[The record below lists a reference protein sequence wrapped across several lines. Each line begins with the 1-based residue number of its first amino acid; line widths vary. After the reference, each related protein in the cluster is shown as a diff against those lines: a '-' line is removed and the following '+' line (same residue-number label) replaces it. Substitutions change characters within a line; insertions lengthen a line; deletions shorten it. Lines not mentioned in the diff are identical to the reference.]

1 MITALYILGGL
12 VFGGVV
18 AWLLSASRTRTQYEQ
33 SLQETRDRAST
44 AEGKASALEGTVTE
58 LRNQN
63 EQRSQKAAEDFEK
76 LRTNLS
82 DEKEA
87 RVEAVTQAKE
97 TLGRLE
103 EEKKLL
109 AEAKEKLTDA
119 FKSLAS
125 DTLDNT
131 TSSFL
136 KLAKETFEN
145 VLTEAKGD
153 LGQRQ
158 EAIQGLVKPLSESLK
173 QFEEHVREMEKNR
186 EGAYSG
192 IKEHLENVASVQRL
206 LQKET
211 GNLVSALRTPQ
222 VRGRWGEMTLRRV
235 VELAGMS
242 EHCDFTEQVSVQSD
256 TGRLVPDMI
265 VHLPAGREIVVDAK
279 VSLDAYL
286 KATSAESEDESKEF
300 FAKHARQI
308 RTHMKSLG
316 GKAYW
321 NQFENTPEIVV
332 MFIPGESFL
341 AAAAHHDHSLIEDGM
356 EMQVI
361 LATPTTL
368 IAILRAVAFGWRQ
381 EQIAKNSQVVS
392 DLGKQLYERMRV
404 LAGHIAQV
412 GNGLEKATSA
422 YSKAVSS
429 MESRVFPAARRFKD
443 LGVATG
449 DDIPLLEPIETTP
462 RTLSIPETTD
472 DDGENSE

>member
-1 MITALYILGGL
+1 MTIALYVLGSL
-12 VFGGVV
+12 IVAGVV
-18 AWLLSASRTRTQYEQ
+18 AWLLSANRTRSKYEQ
-33 SLQETRDRAST
+33 TLQETRDRASS
-44 AEGKASALEGTVTE
+44 AEGKVSALEGTVAE
-58 LRNQN
+58 LRTQS
-63 EQRSQKAAEDFEK
+63 EQRSQKAAEDFDK
-76 LRTNLS
+76 LRADLS
-82 DEKEA
+82 TEKEA
-87 RVEAVTQAKE
+87 RVKAETQAKE
-97 TLGRLE
+97 TVNRLE

-109 AEAKEKLTDA
+109 ADAKEKLTDA
-119 FKSLAS
+119 FKSLAG

-136 KLAKETFEN
+136 KLAKETFEK
-145 VLTEAKGD
+145 VLTQAKGD

-158 EAIQGLVKPLSESLK
+158 EAIQGLVKPLSDSLK
-173 QFEEHVREMEKNR
+173 QFEAHVREMEKNR

-192 IKEHLENVASVQRL
+192 IKEHLENVVSVQQQ

-242 EHCDFTEQVSVQSD
+242 EHSDFTEQVSVQSD

-265 VHLPAGREIVVDAK
+265 VHLPAEREIVVDAK

-286 KATSAESEDESKEF
+286 KATSAESEDERKEF
-300 FAKHARQI
+300 FATHAKQI

-341 AAAAHHDHSLIEDGM
+341 AAAAHYDHSLIEDGM
-356 EMQVI
+356 EMRVV

-368 IAILRAVAFGWRQ
+368 IAVLRAVAFGWRQ
-381 EQIAKNSQVVS
+381 EQIAKNAQIVS

-404 LAGHIAQV
+404 LAGHIGQV
-412 GNGLEKATSA
+412 GNGLEKANSA

-429 MESRVFPAARRFKD
+429 MESRVLPAARRFKD

-449 DDIPLLEPIETTP
+449 DDIPILEPIETTP
-462 RTLSIPETTD
+462 RSLSIPETTGD
-472 DDGENSE
+472 EEDSE

>member
-1 MITALYILGGL
+1 MTIALYVLGSL
-12 VFGGVV
+12 IVAGVV
-18 AWLLSASRTRTQYEQ
+18 AWLLSANRTRSKYEQ
-33 SLQETRDRAST
+33 TLQETRDRASS
-44 AEGKASALEGTVTE
+44 AEGKVSALEGTVAE
-58 LRNQN
+58 LRTQS
-63 EQRSQKAAEDFEK
+63 EQRSQKAAEDFDK
-76 LRTNLS
+76 LRADLS
-82 DEKEA
+82 TEKEA
-87 RVEAVTQAKE
+87 RVKAETQAKE
-97 TLGRLE
+97 TVNRLE

-109 AEAKEKLTDA
+109 ADAKEKLTDA
-119 FKSLAS
+119 FKSLAG

-136 KLAKETFEN
+136 KLAKETFEK
-145 VLTEAKGD
+145 VLTQAKGD

-158 EAIQGLVKPLSESLK
+158 EAIQGLVKPLSDSLK
-173 QFEEHVREMEKNR
+173 QFEAHVREMEKNR

-192 IKEHLENVASVQRL
+192 IKEHLENVVSVQQQ

-242 EHCDFTEQVSVQSD
+242 EHSDFTEQVSVQSD

-265 VHLPAGREIVVDAK
+265 VHLPAEREIVVDAK

-286 KATSAESEDESKEF
+286 KATSAESEDERKEF
-300 FAKHARQI
+300 FATHAKQI

-341 AAAAHHDHSLIEDGM
+341 AAAAHYDHSLIEDGM
-356 EMQVI
+356 EMRVV

-368 IAILRAVAFGWRQ
+368 IAVLRAVAFGWRQ
-381 EQIAKNSQVVS
+381 EQIAKNAQVVS

-404 LAGHIAQV
+404 LAGHISQV
-412 GNGLEKATSA
+412 GNGLEKANSA

-429 MESRVFPAARRFKD
+429 MESRVLPAARRFKD

-449 DDIPLLEPIETTP
+449 DDIPILQPIETTP
-462 RTLSIPETTD
+462 RSLGIPETRGD
-472 DDGENSE
+472 EEDSE

>member
-1 MITALYILGGL
+1 MTIALYVLGSL
-12 VFGGVV
+12 IVGGVV
-18 AWLLSASRTRTQYEQ
+18 AWLLSANRTRSKYEQ
-33 SLQETRDRAST
+33 TLQETRDRASS
-44 AEGKASALEGTVTE
+44 AEGKVSTLEGTVAE
-58 LRNQN
+58 LRTQS
-63 EQRSQKAAEDFEK
+63 EQRSAKAAEDFDK
-76 LRTNLS
+76 LRADLS
-82 DEKEA
+82 TEKEA
-87 RVEAVTQAKE
+87 RVKAETQAKE
-97 TLGRLE
+97 TVNRLE

-109 AEAKEKLTDA
+109 ADAKEKLTDA
-119 FKSLAS
+119 FKSLAG

-136 KLAKETFEN
+136 KLAKETFEK

-173 QFEEHVREMEKNR
+173 QFEAHVREMEKNR

-192 IKEHLENVASVQRL
+192 IKEHLENVVSVQQQ

-242 EHCDFTEQVSVQSD
+242 EHSDFTEQVSVQSD

-265 VHLPAGREIVVDAK
+265 VHLPAEREIVVDAK

-286 KATSAESEDESKEF
+286 KATSAESEDERKEF
-300 FAKHARQI
+300 FATHAKQI

-341 AAAAHHDHSLIEDGM
+341 AAAAHYDHSLIEDGM
-356 EMQVI
+356 EMRVV

-368 IAILRAVAFGWRQ
+368 IAVLRAVAFGWRQ
-381 EQIAKNSQVVS
+381 EQIAKNAQIVS

-404 LAGHIAQV
+404 LAGHIDQV
-412 GNGLEKATSA
+412 GNGLEKANSA

-429 MESRVFPAARRFKD
+429 MESRVLPAARRFKD
-443 LGVATG
+443 LGVAAG
-449 DDIPLLEPIETTP
+449 DDIPILEPIETTP
-462 RTLSIPETTD
+462 RSLGIPETTGD
-472 DDGENSE
+472 EEDSE

>member
-1 MITALYILGGL
+1 MTIALYVLGSL
-12 VFGGVV
+12 IVAGVV
-18 AWLLSASRTRTQYEQ
+18 AWLLSANRTRSKYEQ
-33 SLQETRDRAST
+33 TLQETRDRASS
-44 AEGKASALEGTVTE
+44 AEGKVSALEGTVAE
-58 LRNQN
+58 LRTQS
-63 EQRSQKAAEDFEK
+63 EQRSQKAAEDFDK
-76 LRTNLS
+76 LRADLS
-82 DEKEA
+82 TEKEA
-87 RVEAVTQAKE
+87 RVKAETQAKE
-97 TLGRLE
+97 TVNRLE

-109 AEAKEKLTDA
+109 ADAKEKLTDA
-119 FKSLAS
+119 FKSLAG

-136 KLAKETFEN
+136 KLAKETFEK
-145 VLTEAKGD
+145 VLTQAKGD

-173 QFEEHVREMEKNR
+173 QFEAHVREMEKNR

-192 IKEHLENVASVQRL
+192 IKEHLENVVSVQQQ

-242 EHCDFTEQVSVQSD
+242 EHSDFTEQVSVQSD

-286 KATSAESEDESKEF
+286 KATSAESEDERKEF
-300 FAKHARQI
+300 FATHAKQI

-341 AAAAHHDHSLIEDGM
+341 AAAAHYDHSLIEDGM
-356 EMQVI
+356 EMRVV

-368 IAILRAVAFGWRQ
+368 IAVLRAVAFGWRQ
-381 EQIAKNSQVVS
+381 EQIAKNAQIVS

-404 LAGHIAQV
+404 LAGHIGQV
-412 GNGLEKATSA
+412 GNGLEKANSA

-429 MESRVFPAARRFKD
+429 MESRVLPAARRFKD

-449 DDIPLLEPIETTP
+449 DDIPILEPIETTP
-462 RTLSIPETTD
+462 RSLSIPETTGD
-472 DDGENSE
+472 EEDSE

>member
-1 MITALYILGGL
+1 MITALYIIGGL
-12 VFGGVV
+12 VVGGVL
-18 AWLLSASRTRTQYEQ
+18 AWLLSANRTRSQYELT
-33 SLQETRDRAST
+33 LQEIRDRASS
-44 AEGKASALEGTVTE
+44 AEGKASTLEGTVIE
-58 LRNQN
+58 LRTHN

-76 LRTNLS
+76 LRADLS
-82 DEKEA
+82 SEKEA
-87 RVEAVTQAKE
+87 RVKAETQAKE
-97 TLGRLE
+97 TLDRLAD
-103 EEKKLL
+103 EKQLL
-109 AEAKEKLTDA
+109 ADAKEKLTDT
-119 FKSLAS
+119 FKSLAG

-136 KLAKETFEN
+136 KLAKETFET

-173 QFEEHVREMEKNR
+173 QFEEHVRLMEQNR

-192 IKEHLENVASVQRL
+192 IKKHLENVASVQQQ

-242 EHCDFTEQVSVQSD
+242 EHCDFSEQVGVQSD
-256 TGRLVPDMI
+256 SGRLIPDMI
-265 VHLPAGREIVVDAK
+265 VHLPAEREIVVDAK

-286 KATSAESEDESKEF
+286 KATDAESEDERKEH
-300 FAKHARQI
+300 FANHARQI

-321 NQFENTPEIVV
+321 NQFENTPEFVV

-341 AAAAHHDHSLIEDGM
+341 AAAAHHDHALIEDGM
-356 EMQVI
+356 EMQVV

-368 IAILRAVAFGWRQ
+368 IALLRAVAFGWRQ
-381 EQIAKNSQVVS
+381 EQIAKNAQVVS
-392 DLGKQLYERMRV
+392 DLGKQLYDRMRV
-404 LAGHIAQV
+404 LAGHVSQV
-412 GNGLEKATSA
+412 GNGLEKANSA

-429 MESRVFPAARRFKD
+429 MESRVLPAARRFKD

-462 RTLSIPETTD
+462 RTLSIPEIAA
-472 DDGENSE
+472 ENEDTK